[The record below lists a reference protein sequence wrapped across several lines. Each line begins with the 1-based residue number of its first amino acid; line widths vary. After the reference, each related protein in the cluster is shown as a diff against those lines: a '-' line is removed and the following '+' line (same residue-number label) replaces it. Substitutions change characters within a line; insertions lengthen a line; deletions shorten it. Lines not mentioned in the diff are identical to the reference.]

1 MQLQGPS
8 ADQVP
13 PLPAAPTLEL
23 WLFEQPTALAIA
35 AAVLG
40 VALAAGLISRGK
52 RGPGYLALAVG
63 LALAAGLVVTG
74 RLVET
79 PRETI
84 RGRSADLAVAT
95 ASGDAASASAILDE
109 GVSIRQ
115 PDFRFPAN
123 IERFGRD
130 AVIAEIEAFADLR
143 AVATIQVL
151 ETRAAVESPRV
162 GRTHIRIRA
171 LNNDG
176 GWLGHSWWEIDW
188 VKRGDD
194 WLAAEI
200 TPLWIQF
207 N

>member
-13 PLPAAPTLEL
+13 PLPSAPLLEV
-23 WLFEQPTALAIA
+23 WLFEQPTALAVA
-35 AAVLG
+35 AAVIGLAVG
-40 VALAAGLISRGK
+40 VGLIGRGK
-52 RGPGYLALAVG
+52 RPVG
-63 LALAAGLVVTG
+63 LLVLLIGVVLAAGLVLTG
-74 RLVET
+74 RLIET

-84 RGRSADLAVAT
+84 KQRSADLAVAT
-95 ASGDAASASAILDE
+95 ASGDGPAASDILDD

-123 IERFGRD
+123 IERRGRD
-130 AVIAEIEAFADLR
+130 AVVAEIEALADLR

-151 ETRAAVESPRV
+151 ETRASVESPRV
-162 GRTHIRIRA
+162 GRTHIRVRA

-176 GWLGHSWWEIDW
+176 GWLGHSWWKIDW
-188 VKRGDD
+188 VKRGDA